1 MLMQVIVLA
10 STISD
15 NFMYLAISGDDC
27 ILIDP
32 VDAPVAIAAARATGA
47 TKFRVFTTHGHPD
60 HAAGNAEVKEALD
73 CEVIGPA
80 DIGDWVYDRVVA
92 DENHIALG
100 DEDGMVVSLPGHTP
114 GHVAL
119 LFNQD
124 HIFIGD
130 VLFVGGVGN
139 CRFGGDPGT
148 LFRTIHDELP
158 KAADQLVF
166 HCGHDYAIRN
176 WEFILS
182 VEPDNARAAELL
194 EEHRD
199 HTRADGPVT
208 HTVGQERAY
217 NPFVRVQDADLQTH
231 LFERYPD
238 HEAGVSD
245 PAERAFRILR
255 GLRDEF

>member
-1 MLMQVIVLA
+1 MQVIPVA

-15 NFMYLAISGDDC
+15 NFMYLAVADDEC

-32 VDAPVAIAAARATGA
+32 VDAPVAISAARATGA

-60 HAAGNAEVKEALD
+60 HAGGNAAVKEALG
-73 CEVIGPA
+73 CQVLGPE
-80 DIGDWVYDRVVA
+80 DDVGDWEYDKIVA
-92 DENHIALG
+92 DGKHLSLAREYAAVLH
-100 DEDGMVVSLPGHTP
+100 LPGHTP
-114 GHVAL
+114 GHLAL
-119 LFNQD
+119 LFGRE

-148 LFRTIHDELP
+148 LFRTIVDELP
-158 KAADQLVF
+158 KAVDELIF
-166 HCGHDYAIRN
+166 HCGHDYAQRN

-182 VEPDNARAAELL
+182 VEPGNARAAELL
-194 EEHRD
+194 EQYQG
-199 HTRADGPVT
+199 HTRADGPIT
-208 HTVGQERAY
+208 HTIGEERAY
-217 NPFVRVQDADLQTH
+217 NPFIRVEDEDLQTH

-238 HEAGVSD
+238 RETDTSD